1 MQNTLIEKYLE
12 FKRKSLISYS
22 TAFYKLYP
30 AKEDTIWKSEKE
42 YESIIESVIDTYLE
56 KYYFRERKELE
67 KLNKN
72 NYNEEEFK
80 LALALAIIADTY
92 KEKYEKLKNNY
103 KKGLYNLTVIV
114 YIIINIDKDI
124 NILTETISLSGIL
137 DIIREYF
144 KHINQEMI
152 MDKNPFIMDILGN
165 RIKDNTR
172 LLKKFFSTLE
182 SKEAYNQFARYDDEY
197 YFAKFAYD
205 NALLDKYKEID
216 IEKVYNKYKLEEEFY
231 EVSYELASIT
241 ILKEYSLHNKVYGLI
256 IPITSSYLKD
266 EKNINFINKTFNNPY
281 IKSKIK
287 FSVLYSE
294 YNKNREIFNIL
305 RDMKFKLV
313 LYMDKDEMI
322 LDYSNIKLDLSIYAK
337 KKFIDNNPKFTE
349 FVEKSN
355 IECKIVDKN
364 IYLTEL
370 ELLKNCEEE

>member
-30 AKEDTIWKSEKE
+30 TSEDTIWKSEKE
-42 YESIIESVIDTYLE
+42 YESIIESIVDTYLE
-56 KYYFRERKELE
+56 KYYFREKKELE
-67 KLNKN
+67 QLNKN
-72 NYNEEEFK
+72 NYNDEEFK

-92 KEKYEKLKNNY
+92 KEKYEKLKSNY

-124 NILTETISLSGIL
+124 NILTESISLSSIL

-165 RIKDNTR
+165 KVKDNTR
-172 LLKKFFSTLE
+172 LLKKFFSALE
-182 SKEAYNQFARYDDEY
+182 SKEAYNLFAKYDDEY

-216 IEKVYNKYKLEEEFY
+216 VEKVYSKYKLEEEFY

-241 ILKEYSLHNKVYGLI
+241 ILKEYSLHNKVHGLI
-256 IPITSSYLKD
+256 LPITTNYLKD
-266 EKNINFINKTFNNPY
+266 EKNINFINKTFQNPY
-281 IKSKIK
+281 IKGKVM

-305 RDMKFKLV
+305 RDMKYKLV

-322 LDYSNIKLDLSIYAK
+322 LDYSNIKLDLKIYAK
-337 KKFIDNNPKFTE
+337 QKFIDNNPKFIDFT
-349 FVEKSN
+349 EKSN
-355 IECKIVDKN
+355 IECKIVNKN
-364 IYLTEL
+364 NYLTEL